1 MNDSAPDNRAMENS
15 PARLEDHHLLT
26 GDTTFVANIDLPGCL
41 VAHFVTSI
49 EAHALITNID
59 VAEARKAPGV
69 VDVITGA
76 DHDLGLMPGSPP
88 DYPEGTARPLL
99 ALDRVRFVGEP
110 IVAIVAETQAQAADA
125 AELVVIDYDQLP
137 PVIGFDAAFA
147 GDTLLFESVGTN
159 VVHESSGGVDEP
171 IDFSGLEHVVTTTF
185 INQRLAPCPLE
196 TRVAA
201 SVWGDDG
208 RLTHYA
214 SCQGVHPIQ
223 RGLAAVYGLEPT
235 DVRVI
240 TADVGGSF
248 GSKAR
253 FYVEDLLLPFL
264 AKRAG
269 RPVRWVP
276 TRSQDMIGLG
286 HSRAQRQTIT
296 IGGDRYGRIHAMEA
310 RIEVDCGAYPVAGP
324 VLAKNTGMVMPG
336 PLDVANC
343 RWTTHAVVTNTTPTV
358 AYRGAGRPEGGAM
371 VDRAIDLYA
380 ADVGLDPLDVR
391 RTNMLQPEQMPWR
404 NPTGVLYDSGDYP
417 EALEL
422 MATLVE
428 YESLRYEQ
436 ANRQANGDTKALGIG
451 LSSFI
456 DRTAGVAGTEYG
468 SLELLADGRMRVL
481 TGSSPYGQGHYTT
494 WAMLVAERTG
504 VPIDQV
510 EVVHG
515 DTDIVPRGGITGGS
529 RSAQKA
535 GSAVAI
541 ATGMLVDQARR
552 AAAQLLEANEVDI
565 VLDVGTGRFG
575 VTGSP
580 GATTVGWAEIAALK
594 STNDDPSDDTD
605 NDFGFK
611 CETDYDQETP
621 TVPYGMYAA
630 VVEVDTQ
637 TGEVELRR
645 MVTVDDAGTM
655 IHPAIV
661 QGQVH
666 GGLAQGIAQAMYE
679 EFVYDERGNPLTAS
693 FLDYGIPSAAEFPS
707 FESHLTEHP
716 APGNILG
723 AKGIA
728 ESGTIGGVP
737 AVQNAVIDA
746 LAYLGVSHIDMP
758 LTPERVWQAIR

>member
-1 MNDSAPDNRAMENS
+1 MSGG
-15 PARLEDHHLLT
+15 PARVEDRHLLT
-26 GDTTFVANIDLPGCL
+26 GDTTFVANLDLPGCL
-41 VAHFVTSI
+41 SAHFVTSI
-49 EAHALITNID
+49 HAHALINGID
-59 VAEARKAPGV
+59 VSEALQAPGI
-69 VDVITGA
+69 VDIITGS
-76 DHDLGLMPGSPP
+76 DHDLGEFPGNSP

-99 ALDRVRFVGEP
+99 ATDRVRFVGEP
-110 IVAIVAETQAQAADA
+110 IVAIVAETQEQAADA
-125 AELVVIDYDQLP
+125 AELVVIDYETLP
-137 PVIGFDAAFA
+137 VVIGFDAAA
-147 GDTLLFESVGTN
+147 SGEHLIFESAGTN
-159 VVHESSGGVDEP
+159 VMHQASGGLADP
-171 IDFSGLEHVVTTTF
+171 IDFSGFEHVVTATF

-196 TRVAA
+196 PRVAA

-223 RGLAAVYGLEPT
+223 KGLAAVYGLDPG

-248 GSKAR
+248 GAKAR
-253 FYVEDLLLPFL
+253 FYVEDLLLPLL

-296 IGGDRYGRIHAMEA
+296 IGGDRYGRILGMEA
-310 RIEVDCGAYPVAGP
+310 HIEVDCGAYPVAGP
-324 VLAKNTGMVMPG
+324 ILAKNAGMVMPG
-336 PLDVANC
+336 PMDVSNV
-343 RWTTHAVVTNTTPTV
+343 RWTTTALVTNTTPTT

-371 VDRAIDLYA
+371 VDRAIDLFA
-380 ADVGLDPLDVR
+380 AEAGLDPLDVR
-391 RTNMLQPEQMPWR
+391 RLNVLKPDQMPWT

-422 MATLVE
+422 MARHVD
-428 YESLRYEQ
+428 YEAVRHEQ

-456 DRTAGVAGTEYG
+456 DRTAGVPGTEYG
-468 SLELLADGRMRVL
+468 SLELLPDGRMRVL
-481 TGSSPYGQGHYTT
+481 TGSSPYGQGHHTT

-504 VPIDQV
+504 VPIEMI

-541 ATGMLVDQARR
+541 ATDMLVDEARR
-552 AAAQLLEANEVDI
+552 AAADLLEAAEVDI
-565 VLDVGTGRFG
+565 VLDLATGRFS
-575 VTGSP
+575 VAGSP
-580 GATTVGWAEIAALK
+580 AAASVGWAEVASLK
-594 STNDDPSDDTD
+594 SEPDADDG
-605 NDFGFK
+605 FGFK
-611 CETDYDQETP
+611 CETDYDQATP

-630 VVEVDTQ
+630 VVEVDTD
-637 TGEVELRR
+637 TGHVDLRR
-645 MVTVDDAGTM
+645 IVTVDDAGTM
-655 IHPAIV
+655 IHPTIV
-661 QGQVH
+661 EGQVH
-666 GGLAQGIAQAMYE
+666 GGLGQAIAQALYE
-679 EFVYDERGNPLTAS
+679 EFVYDANGNPITAN

-707 FESHLTEHP
+707 FESYLTEHP
-716 APGNILG
+716 APGNVLG

-746 LAYLGVSHIDMP
+746 IAYLGVSHIDLP
-758 LTPERVWQAIR
+758 ITPERVWQAIRKT

>member
-1 MNDSAPDNRAMENS
+1 MSSTGPDGT
-15 PARLEDHHLLT
+15 LETPGPDRVEDRHLLT
-26 GDTTFVANIDLPGCL
+26 GDTTFVANLDLPGCL
-41 VAHFVTSI
+41 HAHFVTSI

-59 VAEARKAPGV
+59 VSAARSAPGV
-69 VDVITGA
+69 VDVLTGR
-76 DHDLGLMPGSPP
+76 DHDLGVVPGNPP
-88 DYPEGTARPLL
+88 DYPEGTARPIL
-99 ALDRVRFVGEP
+99 ATERVRFVGEP
-110 IVAIVAETQAQAADA
+110 LVAIVAETLAQAVDA
-125 AELVVIDYDQLP
+125 AELVVVDYSPLP
-137 PVIGFDAAFA
+137 AVVGFDAAIA
-147 GDTLLFESVGTN
+147 GDTLLFESNGTN
-159 VVHESSGGVDEP
+159 VVHEASGGVDEP
-171 IDFSGLEHVVTTTF
+171 IDFSSYEHVVTATF
-185 INQRLAPCPLE
+185 LNQRLAPCPLE

-223 RGLAAVYGLEPT
+223 RGLAAIYGLDLA

-248 GSKAR
+248 GAKAR
-253 FYVEDLLLPFL
+253 FYIEDLLLPLL
-264 AKRAG
+264 AKRTG

-276 TRSQDMIGLG
+276 SRSQDMVGLG
-286 HSRAQRQTIT
+286 HSRAQRQHIT

-310 RIEVDCGAYPVAGP
+310 HIEVDCGAYPVAGP
-324 VLAKNTGMVMPG
+324 VLAKNAGMVMPG
-336 PLDVANC
+336 PLDVSNV
-343 RWTTHAVVTNTTPTV
+343 RWTTQALVTNTTPTV

-371 VDRAIDLYA
+371 VDRAIDMYA
-380 ADVGLDPLDVR
+380 AEAGLDPLDVR
-391 RTNMLQPEQMPWR
+391 RTNLVQPEQMPWT

-422 MATLVE
+422 MAELIG
-428 YESLRYEQ
+428 YEAVRHEQ

-451 LSSFI
+451 ISSFI

-468 SLELLADGRMRVL
+468 SLELMPDGRMRVL

-504 VPIDQV
+504 VPIDQID
-510 EVVHG
+510 VVHG

-541 ATGMLVDQARR
+541 ATDLLVDEARR
-552 AAAQLLEANEVDI
+552 AAADLLEAAVGDI
-565 VLDVGTGRFG
+565 VLDVASGRFS

-580 GATTVGWAEIAALK
+580 AAASVGWAEVAALK
-594 STNDDPSDDTD
+594 STEADDDDG
-605 NDFGFK
+605 FGFK

-645 MVTVDDAGTM
+645 IVTVDDAGTM

-666 GGLAQGIAQAMYE
+666 GGLGQAIAQALYE
-679 EFVYDERGNPLTAS
+679 EFVYDESGNPVTAS

-716 APGNILG
+716 APGNVLG

-737 AVQNAVIDA
+737 SVQNAVIDA
-746 LAYLGVSHIDMP
+746 IAYLGVEHLDLP
-758 LTPERVWQAIR
+758 LSPERVWQAIR